1 LLCILFVGE
10 GPSNTGENM
19 AEPNTCTNMYTN
31 FSSTVPIFLQ
41 GGYTSLLL
49 GIDHEALA
57 ARKLNFNEPAHN
69 STFEQ

>member
-1 LLCILFVGE
+1 V
-10 GPSNTGENM
+10 PS
-19 AEPNTCTNMYTN
+19 
-31 FSSTVPIFLQ
+31 FLQ

>member
-1 LLCILFVGE
+1 
-10 GPSNTGENM
+10 M

-31 FSSTVPIFLQ
+31 FLSTVPSFLQ

-49 GIDHEALA
+49 GIDQEASA
-57 ARKLNFNEPAHN
+57 ARKLNFDEPAHD